1 MKDNRNSTVGV
12 LVADKRE
19 LPAIRA
25 RQRLQ
30 QRLRE
35 VQARK
40 LERELIKCQE
50 KKKI

>member
-1 MKDNRNSTVGV
+1 MKNSNQTTDV

-30 QRLRE
+30 KRLRE
-35 VQARK
+35 IQINRLK
-40 LERELIKCQE
+40 RELEKCQE
-50 KKKI
+50 NKKI